1 MSGER
6 KKGRELGYWLSSFC
20 YSKYKYK
27 SAKRQI
33 AIFRFNISVMQAERG
48 INRANF
54 SATAVGKKFA
64 RGALRQ
70 SIFTKWQGRTQASI
84 CLS

>member
-1 MSGER
+1 
-6 KKGRELGYWLSSFC
+6 
-20 YSKYKYK
+20 
-27 SAKRQI
+27 
-33 AIFRFNISVMQAERG
+33 MQAERG

-70 SIFTKWQGRTQASI
+70 SFFTKWQGQA
-84 CLS
+84 

>member
-1 MSGER
+1 
-6 KKGRELGYWLSSFC
+6 
-20 YSKYKYK
+20 
-27 SAKRQI
+27 
-33 AIFRFNISVMQAERG
+33 MQAERG

-70 SIFTKWQGRTQASI
+70 SIFTKWQGRSQATI
-84 CLS
+84 CLAQTGAEVTPCLAKTSAM